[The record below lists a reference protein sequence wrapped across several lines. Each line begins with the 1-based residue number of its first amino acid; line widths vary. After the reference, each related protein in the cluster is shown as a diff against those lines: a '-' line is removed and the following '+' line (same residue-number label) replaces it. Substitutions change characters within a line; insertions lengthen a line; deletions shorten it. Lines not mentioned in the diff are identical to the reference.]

1 MGIKLIAGIVLC
13 LVAAAGVG
21 VAIYAWGEEA
31 DARDTYNTK
40 SDELID
46 HYKNSG
52 LEAGATELE
61 ASRSD
66 ALDNAENIERRGG
79 IAMAVAIILAVLGV
93 MLIVIDVMKVKLPG
107 EEDETPAED

>member
-13 LVAAAGVG
+13 IVAAAGVG
-21 VAIYAWGEEA
+21 TAIYAWGEEA
-31 DARDTYNTK
+31 DARDTYNEK

-46 HYKNSG
+46 HYKG
-52 LEAGATELE
+52 DGTEADATELVE
-61 ASRSD
+61 SRTD

-79 IAMAVAIILAVLGV
+79 LAMAVALILAVLGV
-93 MLIVIDVMKVKLPG
+93 MLIVIDVMKIKLPG